1 MAMRIVDGA
10 RLMRTSFDLVR
21 QDRGLLWF
29 PVASTCCFLL
39 TGAFWLYEGTWLYS
53 VHGPWVLFVPLV
65 LLGMYSVTFVGIFFS
80 VALAG
85 AANGVLDG
93 RRASFGDGLDVAWSR
108 LGSIAGWAAYALSV
122 SLALS
127 LVQRL
132 NRWAGTAAQIA
143 WSFATFFVV
152 PLIAFEGLAPGEARR
167 RSFELAKLNWR
178 AESGGL
184 GALHAAMFVPAL
196 VFFVAYKALAGGAVH
211 SPAAQG
217 LLGLVLAASLVVGI
231 VAQVVRQ
238 VFAVWL
244 YRTATS

>member
-1 MAMRIVDGA
+1 MRIVDGA
-10 RLMRTSFDLVR
+10 RLLRTSFDLVR
-21 QDRGLLWF
+21 HDRGLLWF
-29 PVASTCCFLL
+29 PVTSTCCFLL
-39 TGAFWLYEGTWLYS
+39 TAAFWLYEGTWLYS

-93 RRASFGDGLDVAWSR
+93 RGASFGEGLDVAWSR
-108 LGSIAGWAAYALSV
+108 LASIAGWAAYALSV

-152 PLIAFEGLAPGEARR
+152 PLIAFEGLAAGDARR

-196 VFFVAYKALAGGAVH
+196 VFFVAYKALAGGEVH

-217 LLGLVLAASLVVGI
+217 LLGLALAASLVVGI

>member
-1 MAMRIVDGA
+1 MRIVDGA

-21 QDRGLLWF
+21 HDRGLLWF

-39 TGAFWLYEGTWLYS
+39 TAAFWLYEGTWLYS

-65 LLGMYSVTFVGIFFS
+65 LVGMYSVTFVGIFFS

-93 RRASFGDGLDVAWSR
+93 RGASFGEGVDVAWSR

-143 WSFATFFVV
+143 WSFATAMMSMKLRPGTSA
-152 PLIAFEGLAPGEARR
+152 PLSVTLIKSGLPP
-167 RSFELAKLNWR
+167 STSLPP
-178 AESGGL
+178 
-184 GALHAAMFVPAL
+184 VTPT
-196 VFFVAYKALAGGAVH
+196 
-211 SPAAQG
+211 
-217 LLGLVLAASLVVGI
+217 GLVSS
-231 VAQVVRQ
+231 
-238 VFAVWL
+238 
-244 YRTATS
+244 T

>member
-1 MAMRIVDGA
+1 MRIVDGA

-21 QDRGLLWF
+21 HDRGLLWF
-29 PVASTCCFLL
+29 PAASTCCFLL
-39 TGAFWLYEGTWLYS
+39 TAAFWLYEGTWLYS
-53 VHGPWVLFVPLV
+53 VHGPLVLFVPLLV
-65 LLGMYSVTFVGIFFS
+65 LALYSVTFVGIFFS

-85 AANGVLDG
+85 AASAVLDG
-93 RRASFGDGLDVAWSR
+93 RGASFGEGLEIAWSR
-108 LGSIAGWAAYALSV
+108 LDSVAGWAAYALSV

-127 LVQRL
+127 FVQRMS
-132 NRWAGTAAQIA
+132 RWGGTAAQIA

-152 PLIAFEGLAPGEARR
+152 PVIAFEGLAAGDARR
-167 RSFELAKLNWR
+167 RSFELARLNWR

-196 VFFVAYKALAGGAVH
+196 VFFVAYKALAGGDVH
-211 SPAAQG
+211 SPAARG
-217 LLGLVLAASLVVGI
+217 LLGLVVAASLVVAI